1 MELKLTLSST
11 AKRAEMRL
19 WGIAA
24 GLNARTRPSRAK
36 IARKRIAF
44 LIIHVFPGIY
54 FSREMVVD
62 LSLHAIGFCFLLKL
76 TTR

>member
-11 AKRAEMRL
+11 AKRAETRL

-36 IARKRIAF
+36 IARKRIASF
-44 LIIHVFPGIY
+44 VFPGIY
-54 FSREMVVD
+54 YSCEMGVD
-62 LSLHAIGFCFLLKL
+62 WSIHAIGFCFLLKL